1 MMQSISKLLKT
12 KQAAAFLGV
21 SESFLEKD
29 RVQSGRVPFIKFGMR
44 KGIRYREEDL
54 QAFISSSRFRSTSEY
69 SQEKSRGK

>member
-1 MMQSISKLLKT
+1 MVFNT
-12 KQAAAFLGV
+12 RQAAAFLGV
-21 SESFLEKD
+21 SVSFLEKD
-29 RVQSGRVPFIKFGMR
+29 RVLFARIPFIKFGMR